1 MCSDVVD
8 NHNGYTMEEWL
19 HFTETFSVY
28 VLMGGVLTPLIAEM
42 WALLRE
48 AVIFTFRAG
57 EATTS

>member
-1 MCSDVVD
+1 ME

-28 VLMGGVLTPLIAEM
+28 VLMGKLLSPLVAEM

-48 AVIFTFRAG
+48 AISFVFRAG
-57 EATTS
+57 AKI